1 MFMSN
6 LCSKTDTFAKIM
18 SMFVF
23 LMLGVLF
30 FAMSQIDTMYID
42 CNKALRK
49 CTIGEI
55 KNNQVIV
62 NREIKYYEIKGH
74 YLHNSP
80 KGYFSMFDNQ
90 PNTVFVLKIKQK
102 NKDENLMLPFITRL
116 DILQADKL
124 YNDILHKGI
133 KIAQENHHN
142 LFWLISSV
150 LSFIMFLISL
160 FSLIINSKKENNI

>member
-1 MFMSN
+1 
-6 LCSKTDTFAKIM
+6 
-18 SMFVF
+18 
-23 LMLGVLF
+23 
-30 FAMSQIDTMYID
+30 
-42 CNKALRK
+42 
-49 CTIGEI
+49 
-55 KNNQVIV
+55 
-62 NREIKYYEIKGH
+62 
-74 YLHNSP
+74 
-80 KGYFSMFDNQ
+80 
-90 PNTVFVLKIKQK
+90 
-102 NKDENLMLPFITRL
+102 MLPFITRL

>member
-18 SMFVF
+18 SMFIF
-23 LMLGVLF
+23 LMLGILF
-30 FAMSQIDTMYID
+30 FAMSQKDTLYID

-55 KNNQVIV
+55 KNDQVIV
-62 NREIKYYEIKGH
+62 NREIKYYEIKGY
-74 YLHNSP
+74 YLHNSS
-80 KGYFSMFDNQ
+80 KGYFSLFDNQ

-102 NKDENLMLPFITRL
+102 NKNENLMLPFITKL

-133 KIAQENHHN
+133 KITQKNHHD

-150 LSFIMFLISL
+150 LSFLMFFLSL
-160 FSLIINSKKENNI
+160 YSLIKNSKKDIT